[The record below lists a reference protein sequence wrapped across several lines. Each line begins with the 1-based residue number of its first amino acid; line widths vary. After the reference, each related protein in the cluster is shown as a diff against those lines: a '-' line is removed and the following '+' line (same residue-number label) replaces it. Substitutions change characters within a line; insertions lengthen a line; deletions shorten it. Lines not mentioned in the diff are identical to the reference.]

1 MPSPKIELYK
11 KNAIQLKS
19 SERVN
24 VGNNNDNDNDNG
36 NGNENDNGNDNDS
49 DSDSDNDNLDTTKRR
64 YNEHIKLV
72 LSLFVVWRVNSTVI
86 NLIKVSYNISQEA
99 NWGDTE
105 MKYYQYTLL
114 FAAVCRIAA
123 N

>member
-1 MPSPKIELYK
+1 MLEI
-11 KNAIQLKS
+11 IMTMTMTMIM
-19 SERVN
+19 VM
-24 VGNNNDNDNDNG
+24 
-36 NGNENDNGNDNDS
+36 DNGNDNDS
-49 DSDSDNDNLDTTKRR
+49 DSDSDNDNLDQRNVVIT
-64 YNEHIKLV
+64 NKLV
-72 LSLFVVWRVNSTVI
+72 LSLFVVRRVNSTVI

-105 MKYYQYTLL
+105 MKYCQYTLL